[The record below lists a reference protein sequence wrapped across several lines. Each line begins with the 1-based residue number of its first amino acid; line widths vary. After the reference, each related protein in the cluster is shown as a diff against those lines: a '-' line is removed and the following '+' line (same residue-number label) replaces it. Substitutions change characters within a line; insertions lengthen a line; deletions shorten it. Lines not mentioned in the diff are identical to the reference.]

1 MALYFTHHLGTETQR
16 DRLIP
21 GLGKVL
27 MGEYLLGVIFPNQEE
42 FKDETIYLNSE
53 WFGESMN

>member
-1 MALYFTHHLGTETQR
+1 MTKTQR

>member
-1 MALYFTHHLGTETQR
+1 MER

-27 MGEYLLGVIFPNQEE
+27 MGEYPLGVIFPNQEE
-42 FKDETIYLNSE
+42 FKGEKIYLDSE

>member
-1 MALYFTHHLGTETQR
+1 MTETQR

-53 WFGESMN
+53 WFVESMN